1 MKGLNKKLAKS
12 IALGLLM
19 ATPCSVWAA
28 DLTVDTINNDIS
40 GVDTLYVNGKDG
52 SGYTGIAENVTVS
65 VVNVGSKEHNFFH
78 SDMSGKLYATGDIHS
93 TIING
98 QSNAEIKANNIYLY
112 KKADGSIGSLT
123 LRNQKE
129 GSAVIQGTIS
139 GEGNISVFG
148 GNLEAGSI
156 NVTGSLGVHQNGV
169 AKVNGNVVA
178 DAGINID
185 QGKLNI
191 GGDAKTNGKL
201 YAGKNTNVTI
211 NGNAVADKFFASIGS
226 NVTMNSI
233 EGVAGKALSD
243 FANHGTTVIK
253 NGIVSA
259 YNFNNNGNLK
269 QDAAG
274 DNTMQQ
280 INVTN
285 EFWNSSQ
292 LKVNDFN
299 MTSGTIHNSGQLE
312 VDKIGSESGAV
323 KVNNSKNS
331 ETGAV
336 GNLTVAGDVY
346 SSNLS
351 NEGQF
356 HIKGNLV
363 VDYLQ
368 EYDTSAHLQVDKN
381 LTIGGGNSFSDI
393 RGDLTVGETFTVQ
406 ESVSFGNADGNQ
418 HDKQKLS
425 AKKIVIDSPNGWL
438 RLYDRVEDMSV
449 ESVEIHDGSWLQAAT
464 NDKIDIGKL
473 DITGNGKL
481 TTWNPDYD
489 KETGVAGTTS
499 INVAETKIAEN
510 SKLTIY
516 EQTKGGSSISLG
528 SMTLESNAVLQNGGQ
543 DEKEKYKPF
552 VGDKA
557 LSIDSVNTGS
567 GTGATIKNQ
576 GDIIIGKTEGNELT
590 IRNEKLDDKVTIGN
604 NAVDNINVVGN
615 SKITDSF
622 GDDVQSGMQALADTV
637 IINGGNEEKNITA
650 EAGKIYGDII
660 GKTDSNGKV
669 VITDSF
675 VNQYNQGISEMAAI
689 SLMTWRQEND
699 DMNKRLGE
707 LRNSNGEHGIWTRM
721 TRGESKYG
729 NQSIKNQYNSYQ
741 IGYDEKLSTN
751 KAWTVGAALTYTDGE
766 SSFNKGSGEN
776 THKGMAVYGSYL
788 GEDGSFVDIIAKYA
802 RLEHEFD
809 VAGGAGKGDYD
820 TNGYSISAEYGKR
833 FEKGNGFWIEPQ
845 VELTYGK
852 VASASYVTNEGVHVN
867 QDGMES
873 LVGRVGFSLGK
884 DIKQGNVYVRASYL
898 YDFDG
903 ETNANYSYKG
913 VNRNFEQDLGGGWF
927 EVGVGTNYNLSDATY
942 LYLDVEKT
950 YGGDVATP
958 WQWNAGIRYSF

>member
-12 IALGLLM
+12 IALALLM

-112 KKADGSIGSLT
+112 KKADGSIGGLT

-178 DAGINID
+178 DAGINIE

-191 GGDAKTNGKL
+191 AGDAKTNGKL
-201 YAGKNTNVTI
+201 YAGQNTNVTI
-211 NGNAVADKFFASIGS
+211 NGNAVADKFSASIGS

-233 EGVAGKALSD
+233 EGVASKALSD
-243 FANHGTTVIK
+243 FTNQGTTVIK

-259 YNFNNNGNLK
+259 DNFNNNGNLK
-269 QDAAG
+269 QDTAG

-312 VDKIGSESGAV
+312 VDKIGSEAGAV

>member
-1 MKGLNKKLAKS
+1 
-12 IALGLLM
+12 
-19 ATPCSVWAA
+19 
-28 DLTVDTINNDIS
+28 
-40 GVDTLYVNGKDG
+40 
-52 SGYTGIAENVTVS
+52 
-65 VVNVGSKEHNFFH
+65 
-78 SDMSGKLYATGDIHS
+78 
-93 TIING
+93 
-98 QSNAEIKANNIYLY
+98 
-112 KKADGSIGSLT
+112 
-123 LRNQKE
+123 
-129 GSAVIQGTIS
+129 
-139 GEGNISVFG
+139 
-148 GNLEAGSI
+148 
-156 NVTGSLGVHQNGV
+156 
-169 AKVNGNVVA
+169 
-178 DAGINID
+178 
-185 QGKLNI
+185 
-191 GGDAKTNGKL
+191 
-201 YAGKNTNVTI
+201 
-211 NGNAVADKFFASIGS
+211 
-226 NVTMNSI
+226 
-233 EGVAGKALSD
+233 
-243 FANHGTTVIK
+243 
-253 NGIVSA
+253 
-259 YNFNNNGNLK
+259 
-269 QDAAG
+269 
-274 DNTMQQ
+274 
-280 INVTN
+280 
-285 EFWNSSQ
+285 
-292 LKVNDFN
+292 

-323 KVNNSKNS
+323 RVNNSKNS

-689 SLMTWRQEND
+689 FLMTWRQEND

-913 VNRNFEQDLGGGWF
+913 VNRDFEQDLGGGWF

>member
-1 MKGLNKKLAKS
+1 MKGLNKKLARS

-19 ATPCSVWAA
+19 TAPCSVWAA
-28 DLTVDTINNDIS
+28 DLTVDTITKDIS
-40 GVDTLYVNGKDG
+40 GVDTLYVNGSNG
-52 SGYTGIAENVTVS
+52 SGYTGFAENVTVS
-65 VVNVGSKEHNFFH
+65 VVNVGSKEHNIFR
-78 SDMSGKLYATGDIHS
+78 SDMSGKLYATGDIHLRV
-93 TIING
+93 ING
-98 QSNAEIKANNIYLY
+98 QGNAELKANNIYLY
-112 KKADGSIGSLT
+112 KQEDGNLGGLT
-123 LRNQKE
+123 LRNQND
-129 GSAVIQGTIS
+129 GSAVVQGTIS
-139 GEGNISVFG
+139 GEGYVSIVG

-156 NVTGSLGVHQNGV
+156 NITGSLGVRENGV
-169 AKVNGNVVA
+169 ANITGDITA
-178 DAGINID
+178 DAAINVEK
-185 QGKLNI
+185 GVLNI
-191 GGDAKTNGKL
+191 GGDAKTNGTL
-201 YAGKNTNVTI
+201 FAGKDTTVTI
-211 NGNAVADKFFASIGS
+211 AGDAVANVFSAYTGS

-233 EGVAGKALSD
+233 EGVDGKALSD
-243 FANHGTTVIK
+243 FANSGTTVIK
-253 NGIVSA
+253 DGIVSA
-259 YNFNNNGNLK
+259 VKFNNKGDLK

-285 EFWNSSQ
+285 ELWNSSQ
-292 LKVNDFN
+292 LKVNDLN
-299 MTSGTIHNSGQLE
+299 MTSGTIQNSGTLA
-312 VDKIGSESGAV
+312 VDKIGSETGT
-323 KVNNSKNS
+323 VNVYNQKDS
-331 ETGAV
+331 
-336 GNLTVAGDVY
+336 NLTVTGDVY
-346 SSNLS
+346 GHNLS
-351 NEGQF
+351 NAGQF

-393 RGDLTVGETFTVQ
+393 RGDLTVGETFNVQ
-406 ESVSFGNADGNQ
+406 EAVSFGNDDGNQ
-418 HDKQKLS
+418 TETQKLS
-425 AKKIVIDSPNGWL
+425 AKKIVIDSSNGWL

-449 ESVEIHDGSWLQAAT
+449 ESVEIHDDSWLQAAT

-473 DITGNGKL
+473 DVIGNGKL

-489 KETGVAGTTS
+489 SETGVAGTTS
-499 INVAETKIAEN
+499 INVTNTNIAEN
-510 SKLTIY
+510 SKFTVY
-516 EQTKGGSSISLG
+516 EQAKGGSSISLG

-552 VGDKA
+552 AGDKA
-557 LSIDSVNTGS
+557 LSIDTVNTGS
-567 GTGATIKNQ
+567 STGATIINQ
-576 GDIIIGKTEGNELT
+576 GDITIGKTEGSELT
-590 IRNEKLDDKVTIGN
+590 IRNEKLDDKVTVGT
-604 NAVDNINVVGN
+604 NAADKINVVGSN
-615 SKITDSF
+615 SITDSF

-637 IINGGNEEKNITA
+637 TIENGNKEKTITA
-650 EAGKIYGDII
+650 EAGKIYGDIV
-660 GKTDSNGKV
+660 GKTDSNGNV
-669 VITDSF
+669 VVTDSF
-675 VNQYNQGISEMAAI
+675 INQYNQGISEMASI
-689 SLMTWRQEND
+689 SLMTWRQENN

-729 NQSIKNQYNSYQ
+729 NKSIKNQYNSYQ

-751 KAWTVGAALTYTDGE
+751 KAWTVGAALNYTDGE
-766 SSFNKGSGEN
+766 SSFDKGTGEN

-833 FEKGNGFWIEPQ
+833 FDQGNGFWIEPQ

-852 VASASYVTNEGVHVN
+852 VASASYVTDEDVHVN
-867 QDGMES
+867 QGGMES

-903 ETNANYSYKG
+903 ETDVNYIYKG
-913 VNRNFEQDLGGGWF
+913 VNSSFEQDLGGGWF

-958 WQWNAGIRYSF
+958 WQWNAGVRYSF

>member
-1 MKGLNKKLAKS
+1 M
-12 IALGLLM
+12 
-19 ATPCSVWAA
+19 
-28 DLTVDTINNDIS
+28 
-40 GVDTLYVNGKDG
+40 
-52 SGYTGIAENVTVS
+52 
-65 VVNVGSKEHNFFH
+65 
-78 SDMSGKLYATGDIHS
+78 
-93 TIING
+93 
-98 QSNAEIKANNIYLY
+98 
-112 KKADGSIGSLT
+112 
-123 LRNQKE
+123 
-129 GSAVIQGTIS
+129 
-139 GEGNISVFG
+139 
-148 GNLEAGSI
+148 
-156 NVTGSLGVHQNGV
+156 
-169 AKVNGNVVA
+169 
-178 DAGINID
+178 
-185 QGKLNI
+185 NI

-233 EGVAGKALSD
+233 EGVAGKAVSD

-259 YNFNNNGNLK
+259 DNFNNNGNLK

-351 NEGQF
+351 NDGQF

-464 NDKIDIGKL
+464 NDKIDVGKL

-751 KAWTVGAALTYTDGE
+751 KAWTIGAALTYTDGE

-903 ETNANYSYKG
+903 ETNADYSYKG